1 MSDFSLDTSLGFV
14 VNRTAQ
20 RLKLELHHAFKAH
33 GYNITP
39 EQWAVLNRL
48 WEQEGLN
55 QVELAERTFKD
66 KPNVTRML
74 DVLERRGF
82 VIRQKDDTDRR
93 AYRVFLT
100 EPGRQLQS
108 KLVPLAVEVLEKGQK
123 DLSDDE
129 INSVIALLNRVYD
142 SYD

>member
-1 MSDFSLDTSLGFV
+1 
-14 VNRTAQ
+14 
-20 RLKLELHHAFKAH
+20 
-33 GYNITP
+33 
-39 EQWAVLNRL
+39 
-48 WEQEGLN
+48 
-55 QVELAERTFKD
+55 FKD

-100 EPGRQLQS
+100 EPGRQLQA

-123 DLSDDE
+123 YLSEAE
-129 INSVIALLNRVYD
+129 ISTVIVLLNRIYA

>member
-14 VNRTAQ
+14 INRTAQ
-20 RLKLELHHAFKAH
+20 RLKLELQHAFKAQ
-33 GYNITP
+33 GYDITP
-39 EQWAVLNRL
+39 EQWAVLSRL

-100 EPGRQLQS
+100 EPGRQLQA

-123 DLSDDE
+123 YLSEAE
-129 INSVIALLNRVYD
+129 ISTVIVLLNRIYA